1 MMVLL
6 EFDFKMQTKMS
17 QDQFLSH
24 VNKGE
29 LFDIFDG
36 VGNVSAQD
44 VIRAVLYLHRRDI
57 VDRDIQF
64 QI

>member
-1 MMVLL
+1 M
-6 EFDFKMQTKMS
+6 
-17 QDQFLSH
+17 SH